1 MNSCRSKRN
10 GAGFLGEKTP
20 GGSRVESIL
29 WERLFRIIREF
40 FKTGSVPTEWVELQ
54 SPGSGV
60 DAFIGEDGGASYS
73 FLTFPF

>member
-1 MNSCRSKRN
+1 MNSCRAKRV

-20 GGSRVESIL
+20 GGLRVGSIV
-29 WERLFRIIREF
+29 WERPLRIIRGF
-40 FKTGSVPTEWVELQ
+40 FKTGSVLKEWVEFR